1 MTGLL
6 VYTVLSVL
14 WIYFFGWVFLGGK
27 VFSKFIPKS
36 ALAARLLGAFV
47 GFLTAGSVIAF
58 IL

>member
-1 MTGLL
+1 MTGL

-27 VFSKFIPKS
+27 VFSKLIPKS

-47 GFLTAGSVIAF
+47 GVLTASTVIAF
-58 IL
+58 IY

>member
-1 MTGLL
+1 MTGL

-36 ALAARLLGAFV
+36 ALAARLLG
-47 GFLTAGSVIAF
+47 SDPDPCRQ
-58 IL
+58 ILRRPF